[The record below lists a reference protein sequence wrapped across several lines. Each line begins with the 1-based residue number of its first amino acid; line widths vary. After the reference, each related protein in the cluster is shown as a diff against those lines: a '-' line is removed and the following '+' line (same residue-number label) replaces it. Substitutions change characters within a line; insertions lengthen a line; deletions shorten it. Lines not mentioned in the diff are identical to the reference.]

1 MPKSTEKKAGDV
13 LATADFHLTGKG
25 CDGNPIDETVHAEL
39 YVSGAFQYGNQTG
52 MSFKW
57 NNGSVD
63 SFDTRY
69 EKVSVKNFKQ
79 FARKT
84 LEDMV
89 FYTVHVDEI
98 SKLKGA

>member
-1 MPKSTEKKAGDV
+1 MPKSNEKKAGDV

-25 CDGNPIDETVHAEL
+25 WDGSSIDETVHAEL
-39 YVSGAFQYGNQTG
+39 FVSGAFQYGNQTG
-52 MSFKW
+52 MSFEW
-57 NNGSVD
+57 SNGNVD

-84 LEDMV
+84 LEGMV
-89 FYTVHVDEI
+89 VDTVHVDEI